1 MKRVKLRQ
9 FLHKEDM
16 MSYKDKK
23 RTREMYYLG
32 FEKFVEEETS
42 LQIFL
47 ENMQFLS
54 SIEFHKNLLQENID
68 MLEKVLK

>member
-1 MKRVKLRQ
+1 
-9 FLHKEDM
+9 